1 MAEKLLEHAI
11 DAEESLRG
19 KIPVISAGVA
29 AYAGESATPHS
40 ATALKK
46 VGLSLDKHRSR
57 PVNPELVE
65 NALLILC
72 MTESHRYALLSQ
84 YDNIPAPVMLLRELI
99 PDADREIPDPYGG
112 ILEHYEACRDSIV
125 EAIPSII
132 RFLKKQPLS

>member
-1 MAEKLLEHAI
+1 MAEKLLEHAL

-19 KIPVISAGVA
+19 KIRVLSAGVA
-29 AYAGESATPHS
+29 AYAGEPATRHA

-57 PVNPELVE
+57 PVNPELLE
-65 NALLILC
+65 NAALVLC

-84 YDNIPAPVMLLRELI
+84 YEDIPAPILLLRELI
-99 PDADREIPDPYGG
+99 PNADREIPDPYGG
-112 ILEHYEACRDSIV
+112 ALEHYEACRDSIV

-132 RFLKKQPLS
+132 RFLKKQSLS

>member
-1 MAEKLLEHAI
+1 MAEKLLEHAL
-11 DAEESLRG
+11 DAEDSLRG

-29 AYAGESATPHS
+29 AYPGEPATRH
-40 ATALKK
+40 ANTVLKK
-46 VGLSLDKHRSR
+46 VGLSLDQHRSR
-57 PVNPELVE
+57 PVNPELLE

-84 YDNIPAPVMLLRELI
+84 YDDISAPIMLLRELV
-99 PDADREIPDPYGG
+99 PNGDREIPDPYGG
-112 ILEHYEACRDSIV
+112 NLMHYEACRDSIV